1 MRGLIQRVNSASVT
15 IGDSVVASIDSG
27 LLLFLGIE
35 KNDCE
40 DKAEKLLNKVL
51 KYRVFA
57 DSAGK
62 MNQCLLD
69 KEGDLL
75 IVSQFT
81 LAASTDKG
89 LRPNFT
95 SAASTEK
102 AKQIYD
108 HFLTSCDKAYP
119 KFKSGIFG
127 DCLLYTSPSPRDSFR
142 SRMPSSA

>member
-15 IGDSVVASIDSG
+15 VGDSVVASIESG

-81 LAASTDKG
+81 LAASTNKG
-89 LRPNFT
+89 LRPSFT

-108 HFLTSCDKAYP
+108 HFLTWCDK
-119 KFKSGIFG
+119 
-127 DCLLYTSPSPRDSFR
+127 
-142 SRMPSSA
+142 

>member
-15 IGDSVVASIDSG
+15 VGDSVVASIESG

-81 LAASTDKG
+81 LAASTNKG
-89 LRPNFT
+89 LRPSFT

-102 AKQIYD
+102 ANQIYD

-127 DCLLYTSPSPRDSFR
+127 EDMQVALVNDGPVTFLLH
-142 SRMPSSA
+142 A

>member
-15 IGDSVVASIDSG
+15 VGDSVVASIESG

-81 LAASTDKG
+81 LAASTNKG
-89 LRPNFT
+89 LRPSFT

-102 AKQIYD
+102 AKQRDANHVKEVGQY
-108 HFLTSCDKAYP
+108 KADVY
-119 KFKSGIFG
+119 KKSNAEF
-127 DCLLYTSPSPRDSFR
+127 CTLE
-142 SRMPSSA
+142 